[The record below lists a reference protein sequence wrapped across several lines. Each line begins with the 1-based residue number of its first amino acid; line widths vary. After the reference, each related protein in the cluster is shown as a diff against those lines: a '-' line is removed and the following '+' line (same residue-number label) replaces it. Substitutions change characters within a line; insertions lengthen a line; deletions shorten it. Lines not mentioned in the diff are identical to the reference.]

1 MIKETS
7 IELVREADIV
17 QIIGRYCDLKKA
29 GSLFE
34 CRSPF
39 SEDKTASFKVNPAK
53 NNWVCYSSDQKG
65 DGIKFVMTRENCTFI
80 EAVEKIAGICGI
92 FLEHE
97 EVSEQQQLKINARD
111 KQLKVMAAT
120 AKQYQKQ
127 LQNLP
132 AGHWAKAMLGLR
144 QFTKES
150 ILEFEIGYAPGNR
163 LITADLT
170 EKALYNEGVAVGL
183 ISAKDGR
190 NFDFFND
197 RLMFPIH
204 NVKGD
209 VVGFGGRQ
217 SGTVENSPKYINS
230 KESEIYSKIA
240 TVYGLYQAKN
250 IIAKTSTAVLMEGYT
265 DVIAAHQHGVQTA
278 VATCGTAL
286 NDKQAQLLYRF
297 AKTIIIC
304 RDNDG
309 VDDKG
314 NDKAGT
320 KAALKDVDVLLRAG
334 FRVQVCLLPEGED
347 PDSYA
352 RQNDLQKYINEKS
365 QDAVLWKATKLK
377 NKAANDPYEISEAL
391 KVAAHMLFGIKD
403 DYARKDYTK
412 QVAKLFKVSEKEMR
426 GLIEDIQ
433 RQKESDAQAKV
444 KLTDEDK
451 QQLNLPPGADY
462 QEFLQHRFCTVG
474 NSYHFRGKE
483 GFFQGTNF
491 RITPLFHVY
500 GQKNNKRVCEVI
512 NEHNTKKIIE
522 FDSEDFIQKSRFE
535 TKLINESFFVF
546 NESASSVHFRLLAN
560 RTLSEFFTA
569 YELTTL
575 CWQNREKFF
584 AYADCVWHN
593 GVVKK
598 VNQYGIV
605 ELDFTDE
612 DDQEESEYFEKAK
625 YFYSPAF
632 SELNKNNRDDDDP
645 YENDRYMVYKKSPV
659 TLEMWMA
666 QLLKVYGKEKAM
678 LGISFLIATM
688 FRDIYLKRW
697 QYFPHLF
704 LTGEKGSGK
713 SKFGES
719 LVALFT
725 YKQEPF
731 DLNSGTPVAFYRR
744 LARLN
749 NAPTMLEEFTDGV
762 DDKIF
767 QSLKGAFD
775 GRGREMGKATGD
787 NRTSTTKVNCSLI
800 ILSQYLSSRD
810 DNSLTSRSLLGH
822 FIKPQDP
829 FTEDEVR
836 NYNTL
841 KEWEEKGLSSMLID
855 ILEHREFVS
864 QNIYKAYGE
873 ITSQLKR
880 ELKGKEYQERMMQN
894 YVALLTPLKLLE
906 NRLPFPF
913 SYQDAY
919 DAFKNMILESS
930 DLIVES
936 EGLAEFWRVLEFLL
950 DRSFIKEGD
959 QFKID
964 KPHQVKFQTRKG
976 EPDKIWNNTD
986 HKRLLYLRLNS
997 VHQLYHKEVSMRE
1010 GVEVISES
1018 TIRNY
1023 FKSKKYFLGVVG
1035 STRFGKI
1042 ATNAMVFDYDM
1053 MMQGGILN
1061 LDRYDGY
1068 NDGPDTT
1075 VDANGTPFNN
1085 MAVPFTNDDV
1095 PY

>member
-1 MIKETS
+1 MIKETT
-7 IELVREADIV
+7 IDNVREADILKV
-17 QIIGRYCDLKKA
+17 IGAYCELKRA
-29 GSLFE
+29 GSIYN

-39 SEDKTASFKVNPAK
+39 SEDKTASFTVNPVK
-53 NNWVCYSSDQKG
+53 NNWVCYSSNQMG
-65 DGIKFVMTRENCTFI
+65 DGIKFVMIRENCSFI
-80 EAVEKIAGICGI
+80 EAVEKIANICGI
-92 FLEHE
+92 IIEHE
-97 EVSEQQQLKINARD
+97 EQTEQQQLKRTARE
-111 KQLKVMAAT
+111 KQLSVMQAT
-120 AKQYQKQ
+120 AKEYKNQ
-127 LQNLP
+127 LQQLP
-132 AGHWAKAMLGLR
+132 ASHWAKIMVANR
-144 QFTKES
+144 QINQTS
-150 ILEFEIGYAPGNR
+150 ILNFEIGYAPGDR
-163 LITADLT
+163 FVTKSLT
-170 EKALYNEGVAVGL
+170 EKALYEVGVSVGL
-183 ISAKDGR
+183 ISAKDSR
-190 NFDFFND
+190 NYDFFND

-204 NVKGD
+204 NVKGE
-209 VVGFGGRQ
+209 VIGFGGRQ

-230 KESEIYSKIA
+230 KESDIYSKIA
-240 TVYGLYQAKN
+240 TIYGLWQAKN
-250 IIAKTSTAVLMEGYT
+250 VIAKTSTAVLMEGYT
-265 DVIAAHQHGVQTA
+265 DVIAAHQHGVENA

-286 NDKQAQLLYRF
+286 NDKQATLLNRF
-297 AKTIIIC
+297 ARTVIIC

-320 KAALKDVDVLLRAG
+320 KAALKDVDVLLKAG

-352 RQNDLQKYINEKS
+352 RQNDLKEYIDEKS

-377 NKAANDPYEISEAL
+377 NKAANDPYEVSEAL
-391 KVAAHMLFGIKD
+391 KVAAHMLFAIKD
-403 DYARKDYTK
+403 DYAKKDYTK
-412 QVAKLFKVSEKEMR
+412 QVAKVFKISEKEMR
-426 GLIEDIQ
+426 TYVEEIQ
-433 RQKESDAQAKV
+433 RQKEADAQAKI
-444 KLTDEDK
+444 KLNDDDLK
-451 QQLNLPPGADY
+451 DLNLPKGADY

-474 NSYHFRGKE
+474 NTYYFRGKE
-483 GFFQGTNF
+483 GFFKGANF

-522 FDSEDFIQKSRFE
+522 FDTEDFIQKARFE
-535 TKLINESFFVF
+535 TKLLNESFFVF
-546 NESASSVHFRLLAN
+546 GESTSSVHFRLLAN

-575 CWQNREKFF
+575 CWQNKENFF
-584 AYADCVWHN
+584 AYADSVWHN

-598 VNQYGIV
+598 VNQYGLV

-612 DDQEESEYFEKAK
+612 ADDESSEYFEKAK

-632 SELNKNNRDDDDP
+632 SELYKHSRDDDDP

-659 TLEMWMA
+659 TLEMWMK
-666 QLLKVYGKEKAM
+666 QLTFVYGDKAI
-678 LGISFLIATM
+678 LGISFLIATF

-749 NAPTMLEEFTDGV
+749 NAPTMLEEFTDGI

-787 NRTSTTKVNCSLI
+787 NRTSTTKVNSSLI

-810 DNSLTSRSLLGH
+810 DNSLTSRSLLAH

-829 FTEDEVR
+829 FTEEEVR

-855 ILEHREFVS
+855 ILEHREYVA
-864 QNIYKAYGE
+864 QNIHKTYSE
-873 ITSQLKR
+873 ITSTLKR
-880 ELKGKEYQERMMQN
+880 DLKGKEYQERMMQN
-894 YVALLTPLKLLE
+894 YVAMLAPIKLLE

-913 SYQDAY
+913 TYQTAY
-919 DAFKNMILESS
+919 EQFKNQILETS

-936 EGLAEFWRVLEFLL
+936 EGLAAFWRVLEFLF
-950 DRSFIKEGD
+950 DRSFIKNNEH
-959 QFKID
+959 FKIER
-964 KPHQVKFQTRKG
+964 KATVKFQTRKG
-976 EPDKIWNNTD
+976 EADKIWGNTD
-986 HKRLLYLRLNS
+986 NKRLLFLRLNA

-1010 GVEVISES
+1010 GDEVISEP

-1035 STRFGKI
+1035 SERFGRI
-1042 ATNAMVFDYDM
+1042 STSAMVFDYDA

-1061 LDRYDGY
+1061 LDR
-1068 NDGPDTT
+1068 NDEHEPD
-1075 VDANGTPFNN
+1075 VDADANGVPFNSTN
-1085 MAVPFTNDDV
+1085 EPNDDV
-1095 PY
+1095 PF

>member
-7 IELVREADIV
+7 IELVRDADIV
-17 QIIGRYCDLKKA
+17 QVIGRYCDLKKS
-29 GSLFE
+29 GSIFT

-39 SEDKTASFKVNPAK
+39 SEDKTASFTVNPAK

-65 DGIKFVMTRENCTFI
+65 DGIKFVQIRENCSFI
-80 EAVEKIAGICGI
+80 EAVEKIASICGI
-92 FLEHE
+92 FIEHE
-97 EVSEQQQLKINARD
+97 ELTEQQQLKKSARD
-111 KQLKVMAAT
+111 KQLAVMAST
-120 AKQYQKQ
+120 SKEYQKQ
-127 LQNLP
+127 LQTLP
-132 AGHWAKAMLGLR
+132 ADHWAALAVKSRGFS
-144 QFTKES
+144 QKS

-163 LITADLT
+163 LVTSALT
-170 EKALYNEGVAVGL
+170 TNALYEVGVSVGV

-204 NVKGD
+204 NVKGE
-209 VVGFGGRQ
+209 VVAFGGRQ
-217 SGTVENSPKYINS
+217 SGLQENSPKYINS
-230 KESEIYSKIA
+230 KESDIYSKTG

-265 DVIAAHQHGVQTA
+265 DVIAAHQNGVENA

-286 NDKQAQLLYRF
+286 TDKQATQINRF
-297 AKTIIIC
+297 ARTVIIC

-309 VDDKG
+309 VDEKG

-334 FRVQVCLLPEGED
+334 FRVLVCLLPEGED

-352 RQNDLQKYINEKS
+352 RQNDLKKYIDDKS

-377 NKAANDPYEISEAL
+377 NKAANDPYAISEAL
-391 KVAAHMLFGIKD
+391 KETAQMIFCIKD
-403 DYARKDYTK
+403 DYAKKDYTK
-412 QVAKLFKVSEKEMR
+412 NVAKVFKISEKEMR
-426 GLIEDIQ
+426 EYVTDLQ
-433 RQKESDAQAKV
+433 RQKEAEAQAKI
-444 KLTDEDK
+444 KLSDDDL
-451 QQLNLPPGADY
+451 QDLNLPKGADY
-462 QEFLQHRFCTVG
+462 QEFLSHRFCTVG

-483 GFFQGTNF
+483 GFFKGTNF

-500 GQKNNKRVCEVI
+500 GQKNNKRVCEVV

-522 FDSEDFIQKSRFE
+522 FDSEDFIQKARFE

-546 NESASSVHFRLLAN
+546 NESATSVHFRLLAN

-575 CWQNREKFF
+575 CWQNRENFF

-598 VNQYGIV
+598 VNQYGLV
-605 ELDFTDE
+605 ELDFTE
-612 DDQEESEYFEKAK
+612 DPEEESEYFEKAK

-632 SELNKNNRDDDDP
+632 SELYKHSRDDDDP

-659 TLEMWMA
+659 SLEMWMA
-666 QLLKVYGKEKAM
+666 QLKLVYGTEKAM
-678 LGISFLIATM
+678 LGISFLIATF

-749 NAPTMLEEFTDGV
+749 NAPTMLEEYTDAV

-775 GRGREMGKATGD
+775 GRGREMGKASGD
-787 NRTSTTKVNCSLI
+787 NRTSTTKVNSSLI

-829 FTEDEVR
+829 FTVEEV
-836 NYNTL
+836 NQYDTL
-841 KEWEEKGLSSMLID
+841 KGWEEKGLSSLLID
-855 ILEHREFVS
+855 ILEHREYVA
-864 QNIYKAYGE
+864 QNITTTYRE
-873 ITSQLKR
+873 VTSQLKK

-894 YVALLTPLKLLE
+894 YVAMLVPLKLLQ
-906 NRLPFPF
+906 NRLAFPF
-913 SYQDAY
+913 TY
-919 DAFKNMILESS
+919 DEVYDSFKNQILETS

-950 DRSFIKEGD
+950 DRSYIKEAEH
-959 QFKID
+959 FKID
-964 KPHQVKFQTRKG
+964 PKPTVKFQTRKG
-976 EPDKIWNNTD
+976 EPDKIWVNND
-986 HKRLLYLRLNS
+986 NKRLLFLRLNA

-1010 GVEVISES
+1010 GVDVISEA

-1035 STRFGKI
+1035 SERFGRI
-1042 ATNAMVFDYDM
+1042 STSAMVFDYDM

-1061 LDRYDGY
+1061 LDR
-1068 NDGPDTT
+1068 NETDTPNPYI
-1075 VDANGTPFNN
+1075 DANGAPITNTN
-1085 MAVPFTNDDV
+1085 DNSDVPF
-1095 PY
+1095 